1 MTDPA
6 GLARALVG
14 GDQAA
19 LSRAIS
25 WVENQDPGFDRL
37 LRALF
42 PRTGRGH
49 RIGVT
54 GPPGAGKSTLT
65 QALARAWRTQGHTV
79 AVVAVDPT
87 SPLSGGALLGDR
99 IRMPGVALDPGVY
112 IRSMATRGALGGL
125 ALSTREVCD
134 VLDAAGFER
143 IIIETV
149 GVGQAE
155 LDVVAA
161 ADTVILV
168 LTPESGD
175 GIQTLKSGLMEVA
188 HVFVV
193 NKADRP
199 LADQLAREIAIALE
213 MRHPPNS
220 GAGVT
225 TPPVLLAV
233 ATEETGIPALVDAV
247 DAHRAELERTGNLE
261 VRRRHRLAEQTRRVV
276 ERTVLQWA
284 RQAVADRIVEEGR
297 PDVEAG
303 RATPYDIA
311 ERALQRLRG

>member
-6 GLARALVG
+6 GLARTLVE
-14 GDQAA
+14 GDHAA

-25 WVENQDPGFDRL
+25 WVENQSPGFDQL
-37 LRALF
+37 LRELF

-65 QALARAWRTQGHTV
+65 QALARAWRTAGHTV
-79 AVVAVDPT
+79 GVVAVDPT
-87 SPLSGGALLGDR
+87 SPVSGGALLGDR
-99 IRMPGVALDPGVY
+99 IRMTGVALDPGVY

-134 VLDAAGFER
+134 VLDAAGFDR
-143 IIIETV
+143 ILVETV

-161 ADTVILV
+161 ADTVVLV

-175 GIQTLKSGLMEVA
+175 GIQTLKAGLMEVA
-188 HVFVV
+188 DIFVV

-199 LADQLAREIAIALE
+199 LADRLAREIEAALQ
-213 MRHPPNS
+213 MRHPETREV
-220 GAGVT
+220 G
-225 TPPVLLAV
+225 PVLLTV
-233 ATEETGIPALVDAV
+233 ATDGSGVSALVEAV
-247 DAHRAELERTGNLE
+247 DRHRAGLAQSGELLA
-261 VRRRHRLAEQTRRVV
+261 RRRRRLAEQTRRVV

-284 RQAVADRIVEEGR
+284 GPALVDGAVEEGR
-297 PDVEAG
+297 LEVESG
-303 RATPYDIA
+303 QATPYDIA
-311 ERALQRLRG
+311 ERVLQRLRR